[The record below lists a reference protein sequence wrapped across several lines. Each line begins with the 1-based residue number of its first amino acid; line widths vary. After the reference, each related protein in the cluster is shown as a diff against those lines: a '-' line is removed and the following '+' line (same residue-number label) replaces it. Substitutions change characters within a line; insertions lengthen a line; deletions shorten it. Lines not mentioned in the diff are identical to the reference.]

1 MTTMSSTTTSA
12 ATSAAA
18 VKTTAMVS
26 PALTPLDQALARLA
40 ETRARLRQEL
50 LPPTDLGRHAVSG
63 GMPTGSPWPLR
74 LRAGWRHWRRQLRR
88 WPLAGMLLSGV
99 QEAWQRHPWRP
110 TAELVAKEAGA
121 AVLPAVRRHPV
132 LAVALAAG
140 LGMAVVAGRRW
151 YAPALQGHVR
161 SAPARLGRWLMRQ
174 LSQAPVQAGLFGLL
188 AMLAQRGWSA
198 PTDGTDTTAAAASG
212 TTPAAAAAPASA
224 RAPAPGA

>member
-1 MTTMSSTTTSA
+1 MTSPTNSTA
-12 ATSAAA
+12 SAAA
-18 VKTTAMVS
+18 SAAATTAMVS

-50 LPPTDLGRHAVSG
+50 LPPTDRGRHAVPG
-63 GMPTGSPWPLR
+63 GRPGGSPWPLR

-99 QEAWQRHPWRP
+99 QEAWQQHPWRP

-132 LAVALAAG
+132 VAVALAAG

-151 YAPALQGHVR
+151 YAPALQGQVR
-161 SAPARLGRWLMRQ
+161 SAPARLGRWLLRQ

-198 PTDGTDTTAAAASG
+198 PTDTADNTAAAAASG
-212 TTPAAAAAPASA
+212 TSPAAAAASASA